1 MTFLPIIERE
11 LRVRARGRA
20 TYWTR
25 FAAAALATL
34 LCLPQM
40 FSSYPAGTPAALG
53 QVLLSM
59 IVGAAFLLCCAACLL
74 TSDAISS
81 ERREGTLGLLLLTE
95 VNPLDVLVGK
105 LGSAGLTSLCALLT
119 FLPMLMITVLAG
131 GVTGGEAFR
140 KELVL
145 LETLFLALAAGVW
158 ASARGREGLRNS
170 RNALLALVAVLLG
183 PLLAQGLFASG
194 GGIFSHLALLSPLGT
209 MRTAADALYKFTPEP
224 YWISLLL
231 VQAAGWTLLVWTR
244 WRLRRV
250 WQEERGELNLPADP
264 AVPPSADA
272 AAPEPPVEADCLSA
286 GLFAQVPPP
295 ADVFTPAALPPLLP
309 PHRSLDDDT
318 DPIAWRLRRQ
328 RGWRAMIW
336 VGAFAGFTSYLF
348 YPLMLLRFRLP
359 SYISFASPLTL
370 ATTLTQ
376 GALFA
381 WAASRF
387 FVEARRSGEL
397 ELLLSTPAG
406 AQQLVPAQWQLLK
419 RAFRWPLVII
429 IAPALLQGLILLSQ
443 FGYAVHPGGSYLG
456 QYGVSLL
463 LRSVNTVLAVGAICW
478 LGLFFGLRAGSQSR
492 AVMWTVALAMGL
504 PYLISTLASTLFLA
518 FFRSSTS
525 FSFPPYWIMFCLPQ
539 LLDLLLYLALIT
551 LARRHLRRGGVAG
564 EPMPFDLRQAVESA
578 ARDVAAAL
586 RKVRHWT
593 PS

>member
-1 MTFLPIIERE
+1 MTFQPILERE
-11 LRVRARGRA
+11 LRVRARNRA
-20 TYWTR
+20 TYWSR
-25 FAAAALATL
+25 FAAAALAIL

-40 FSSYPAGTPAALG
+40 FSFYPSGAPAALG

-74 TSDAISS
+74 TSDTISS
-81 ERREGTLGLLLLTE
+81 ERREGTLGLLLLTQ

-145 LETLFLALAAGVW
+145 LDTLFLALAAGVW
-158 ASARGREGLRNS
+158 ASARGREWLRNS
-170 RNALLALVAVLLG
+170 RNALLALAAALIG
-183 PLLAQGLFASG
+183 PWVAQGLFFSG
-194 GGIFSHLALLSPLGT
+194 GGIFHYCFLLSPLGS
-209 MRTAADALYKFTPEP
+209 MNAAADAVYRFAPAQ
-224 YWISLLL
+224 YWFSLLL
-231 VQAAGWTLLVWTR
+231 VQAVGWTLLVWTR

-250 WQEERGELNLPADP
+250 WQEERGELNLPAGP
-264 AVPPSADA
+264 EAGPSPA
-272 AAPEPPVEADCLSA
+272 AAASEPPVAADSLSA

-309 PHRSLDDDT
+309 RHQPLDDDT

-348 YPLMLLRFRLP
+348 FPLMLLRFRPP

-376 GALFA
+376 SALFA

-387 FVEARRSGEL
+387 FIEARRSGEL

-419 RAFRWPLVII
+419 RAFRWPVVII
-429 IAPALLQGLILLSQ
+429 IVPVLVQGLFLLGLN
-443 FGYAVHPGGSYLG
+443 FYAVRPGEFYAV

-463 LRSVNTVLAVGAICW
+463 LRSVNTVPSVGAICW

-492 AVMWTVALAMGL
+492 AVMWTVALATAL
-504 PYLISTLASTLFLA
+504 PYLISILASTLFLA

-525 FSFPPYWIMFCLPQ
+525 FSTPPYWIMLLLPQ
-539 LLDLLLYLALIT
+539 LLDLLLYLALIS
-551 LARRHLRRGGVAG
+551 LARRHLRRGGLAG
-564 EPMPFDLRQAVESA
+564 EPLPFDLRQAIASA
-578 ARDVAAAL
+578 ARDARAAINRL
-586 RKVRHWT
+586 RHWT

>member
-1 MTFLPIIERE
+1 MTFQPILERE
-11 LRVRARGRA
+11 LRVRARSRA
-20 TYWTR
+20 TYWSR

-40 FSSYPAGTPAALG
+40 FASYPSGGPAALG
-53 QVLLSM
+53 QVLLGM

-74 TSDAISS
+74 TSDTISS
-81 ERREGTLGLLLLTE
+81 ERREGTLGLLLLTQ
-95 VNPLDVLVGK
+95 VNPLDLLVGK
-105 LGSAGLTSLCALLT
+105 LGAAGLTSLCALLT

-145 LETLFLALAAGVW
+145 LDTLFLALAAGVW
-158 ASARGREGLRNS
+158 VSARGREWQRNS
-170 RNALLALVAVLLG
+170 RNALFALAALLLG
-183 PLLAQGLFASG
+183 PLVAQGLFASG
-194 GGIFSHLALLSPLGT
+194 GGFFRHLAMLSPLGT
-209 MRTAADALYKFTPEP
+209 MRAAADAAYIFTPAP

-231 VQAAGWTLLVWTR
+231 VQAVGWTLLVWTR

-250 WQEERGELNLPADP
+250 WQEERGEFNLRA
-264 AVPPSADA
+264 ALELPPSSA
-272 AAPEPPVEADCLSA
+272 AAACEPPVVADCLRA
-286 GLFAQVPPP
+286 GLFAQVLPP

-309 PHRSLDDDT
+309 RHRSLDDDT

-328 RGWRAMIW
+328 RGWRTMIW
-336 VGAFAGFTSYLF
+336 VGAFAGFTHYLF
-348 YPLMLLRFRLP
+348 YPLMLSMFRST

-370 ATTLTQ
+370 ATSLAQ

-387 FVEARRSGEL
+387 FIEARRSGEL

-419 RAFRWPLVII
+419 QAFRWPVVII
-429 IAPALLQGLILLSQ
+429 LAPVLLQAFVMLSQ
-443 FGYAVHPGGSYLG
+443 NFYAARLPEFYAV

-463 LRSVNTVLAVGAICW
+463 LRSVNTVLSIGAICW

-492 AVMWTVALAMGL
+492 AVMWTVALATAL
-504 PYLISTLASTLFLA
+504 PYLISVLAST
-518 FFRSSTS
+518 FFVAVLRPSTS
-525 FSFPPYWIMFCLPQ
+525 FSTPPYWIMLWVPQ
-539 LLDLLLYLALIT
+539 LVDLLLYLALIT
-551 LARRHLRRGGVAG
+551 LARGHLRRGSLAG
-564 EPMPFDLRQAVESA
+564 EPLPVDLRK
-578 ARDVAAAL
+578 AAASAVRDAL
-586 RKVRHWT
+586 ATLNRARHWT